1 MKKSEAPCSTLEH
14 FPHLFDTPD
23 KLSRDIDPFTITT
36 SSGFLP
42 FELPPVTLPDAFKAL
57 DSLTSRLPV
66 VKADGSPGLLATY
79 ELGPAVL
86 AELPDLT
93 DEVDKLLTED
103 GKPDRFMITAVFRD
117 YTFVCSAYLLEPCY
131 EKWSKDPAGGYG
143 LGRDTLPKC
152 IARPLYRCSE
162 ILDVPPFMSYAASY
176 ALFNYTT
183 ADPSLGLEYSN
194 LRLIRAFE
202 RGLDPKS
209 SEAGF
214 ILTHVDMV
222 KESAA
227 LVSGAVRILNKLEES
242 KEPSS
247 REEVNDAFRE
257 ILKGMAKVEACMED
271 MWKNSKP
278 SDYLSFRVFIFGITS
293 QAMFPN
299 GVVYEGVLDNK
310 RLNFRGE
317 SGAND
322 SMIPLLDHLLQIQ
335 MPSTPLTTILHEFR
349 AYRPLPHRQ
358 FLAHVASKAEE
369 VGVQEFAVQDAET
382 VLLYLKA
389 LDHVRSFRW
398 RHWLLTRE
406 YIIKRTPYPTAT
418 GGSPIITWLPNQL
431 FAVLD
436 LMISI
441 HDKYVAPFTSK
452 DLPTVVGT
460 NGAQNGAAPSE
471 QKKVEKLESFYYY
484 RAQTEE
490 MMTLVRDQKDKLD
503 REVARWCQE
512 RGV

>member
-1 MKKSEAPCSTLEH
+1 MKKSEATGSTLEL
-14 FPHLFDTPD
+14 FPHLLDSPD

-36 SSGFLP
+36 TSGFLP
-42 FELPPVTLPDAFKAL
+42 FELPPVALPDAFKSL

-66 VKADGSPGLLATY
+66 VKADGSPGLLATF

-117 YTFVCSAYLLEPCY
+117 YTFVCSSYLLEPCY
-131 EKWSKDPAGGYG
+131 ERWSKDPAGGYG
-143 LGRDTLPKC
+143 VGRETLPKC
-152 IARPLYRCSE
+152 IARPLYRCAE
-162 ILDVPPFMSYAASY
+162 M
-176 ALFNYTT
+176 
-183 ADPSLGLEYSN
+183 
-194 LRLIRAFE
+194 LIRAFE

-257 ILKGMAKVEACMED
+257 ILKGMEKVETCMED

-293 QAMFPN
+293 QSMFPN

-310 RLNFRGE
+310 PLNFRGE

-322 SMIPLLDHLLQIQ
+322 SIIPLLDHLLQIP
-335 MPSTPLTTILHEFR
+335 MPSTPLTKILHEFR

-369 VGVQEFAVQDAET
+369 IGVQEFAVQDAET

-431 FAVLD
+431 FAVLE

-452 DLPTVVGT
+452 DLPTVVDT
-460 NGAQNGAAPSE
+460 NGSQNGASSSE
-471 QKKVEKLESFYYY
+471 QKKAQKMEAFYYY
-484 RAQTEE
+484 RAQTDE
-490 MMTLVRDQKDKLD
+490 MMALVRDQKDKLD

-512 RGV
+512 RGL